1 MLPLIHALMEK
12 PGKEKIYNISM
23 LSLSSLII
31 IISINSRCDTL
42 FGYLQSENFDLG
54 NHH

>member
-31 IISINSRCDTL
+31 IISINLGVTL
-42 FGYLQSENFDLG
+42 SLDICNLKILI
-54 NHH
+54 